1 MTLRIIL
8 EQILNEEEDYFPYLK
23 NIMPYI
29 ISNKKDFDTVN
40 DMIIKMPENKKNYK
54 DYFCGKSIKD
64 FRKEVINAS
73 IQLVENPNK
82 NITAQQQHLIISY
95 LDNYIN
101 KIRSLKQQG
110 ILNFI
115 E

>member
-40 DMIIKMPENKKNYK
+40 DMIIKKI
-54 DYFCGKSIKD
+54 IK
-64 FRKEVINAS
+64 
-73 IQLVENPNK
+73 
-82 NITAQQQHLIISY
+82 IIFVVN
-95 LDNYIN
+95 L
-101 KIRSLKQQG
+101 
-110 ILNFI
+110 
-115 E
+115 

>member
-1 MTLRIIL
+1 M
-8 EQILNEEEDYFPYLK
+8 
-23 NIMPYI
+23 
-29 ISNKKDFDTVN
+29 
-40 DMIIKMPENKKNYK
+40 
-54 DYFCGKSIKD
+54 
-64 FRKEVINAS
+64 INAS

-110 ILNFI
+110 VLNFI